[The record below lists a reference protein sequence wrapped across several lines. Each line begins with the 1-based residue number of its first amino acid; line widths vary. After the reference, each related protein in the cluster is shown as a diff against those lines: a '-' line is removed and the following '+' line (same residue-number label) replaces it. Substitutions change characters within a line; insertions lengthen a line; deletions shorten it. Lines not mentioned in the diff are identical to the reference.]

1 MSYWRILRYAGIQT
15 ADMSSSTKIKTG
27 HRSDYYPHEDSVQLV
42 VARLLWIATTTIGF
56 WIVVGTIA
64 FFTQFPPIEQKQE
77 GLGIHE
83 AHILSVQFAAAL
95 LIAHFLSVIAVQV
108 FAPRAVNRCRLASN
122 TMFSLLVLTIC
133 VSISVVARLVPAQAL
148 PYLKPAFEIAFQ
160 PTFVIA
166 NLLLC
171 GITGL
176 MIYWSREMRLADMVE
191 IYWGLGLMFL
201 LSLSTALVMAVV
213 SI

>member
-1 MSYWRILRYAGIQT
+1 
-15 ADMSSSTKIKTG
+15 MSSSTKTKSG
-27 HRSDYYPHEDSVQLV
+27 QRSDYYPHEDTVQLIIG
-42 VARLLWIATTTIGF
+42 RLAWIATTSIVF
-56 WIVVGTIA
+56 WIMVCTIA
-64 FFTQFPPIEQKQE
+64 FFTQFPPPGQKQE

-83 AHILSVQFAAAL
+83 PHILSVRFAAAI
-95 LIAHFLSVIAVQV
+95 LISHFLSVVVVQV
-108 FAPRAVNRCRLASN
+108 FAPRAVNRSRLASN
-122 TMFSLLVLTIC
+122 TMFSLLVITIC
-133 VSISVVARLVPAQAL
+133 ASISIVAHLLPAPAS

-166 NLLLC
+166 NLLLS

-176 MIYWSREMRLADMVE
+176 TIYWSREIRLADMVE

-201 LSLSTALVMAVV
+201 LGLSTALVMAVV